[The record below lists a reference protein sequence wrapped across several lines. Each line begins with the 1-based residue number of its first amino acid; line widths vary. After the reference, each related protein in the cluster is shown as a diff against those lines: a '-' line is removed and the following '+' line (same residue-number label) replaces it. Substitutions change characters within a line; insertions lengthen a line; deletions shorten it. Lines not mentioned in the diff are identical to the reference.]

1 MGRSVIVLGLLLML
15 AAMSLVTARYES
27 RHLFIQ
33 NEQLLSQARELDVEW
48 RQLQLER
55 ADLSR
60 HAKVDAVARDDL
72 RMVPI
77 TPKRTIYIRESVSD
91 KTTGERG

>member
-1 MGRSVIVLGLLLML
+1 MGRSVIVLGVLLML

-33 NEQLLSQARELDVEW
+33 NEQLLSQARELDVQW

-55 ADLSR
+55 ADLSSNAR
-60 HAKVDAVARDDL
+60 VDAVARDDL

-77 TPKRTIYIRESVSD
+77 TPKRTIYIRETIGQ

>member
-1 MGRSVIVLGLLLML
+1 MGRSVIVLGVLLML

-33 NEQLLSQARELDVEW
+33 NEQLLSQARELDVQW

-60 HAKVDAVARDDL
+60 NARVDAVARDDL

-77 TPKRTIYIRESVSD
+77 TPKRTIYIRETVGQ

>member
-1 MGRSVIVLGLLLML
+1 MGRTVIVLGLLLML

-60 HAKVDAVARDDL
+60 NARVDAVARDDL

-77 TPKRTIYIRESVSD
+77 TPKRTIYIRETVEQKMAGD
-91 KTTGERG
+91 RG